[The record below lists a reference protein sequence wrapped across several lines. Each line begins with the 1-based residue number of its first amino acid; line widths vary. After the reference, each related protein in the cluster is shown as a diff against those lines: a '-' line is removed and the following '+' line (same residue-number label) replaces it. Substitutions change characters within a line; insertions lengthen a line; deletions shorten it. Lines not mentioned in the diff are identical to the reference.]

1 MPPRRQPPPRTESKT
16 GLVVALVFFILTT
29 IGTGTAAYLGFDGQ
43 KEYEKKAQDAQK
55 EKEKATADAASA
67 RAEADA
73 MRMMIGITT
82 PNEAEMRGYLSNKQF
97 TDQLYTLNEFFKP
110 IGVEWSKE
118 AQAAGKPPESVLA
131 AMKRLKAD
139 LDKAEGNAKNAL
151 VQADQ
156 ANTNAQAREAS
167 AAATVKAAQTKQK
180 EALDGQL
187 AAQKAA
193 EDAKNSNAD
202 KIAEASERAKKAIQ
216 AKETSDAEY
225 LIKSKKANEQL
236 MAEKQA
242 NERLQSKAEA
252 ERQKIVL
259 KDQPRGEITRVDA
272 DTGTAFINLG
282 SADAVRP
289 SLTFSILL
297 PTDLSQVTE
306 DSPLPKKATVEV
318 QQVLGPH
325 QSRVTIRYA
334 DDVNPIKNPVETS
347 DKLYKPGW
355 NKGQPIRLAL
365 IGHFDTNGYGTDE
378 TALLARRLEKQGI
391 IVQAYYDLANLKW
404 VGELNNQVDYL
415 ILGDLPSANTTR
427 MLGEERSKLI
437 ETKIV
442 EEVEKARSMHI
453 MIFRAKQFLPATGI
467 DLPRNPLPAVFP
479 ATAGAAGPAGGAAP
493 AKPEEKPKT
502 EGK

>member
-43 KEYEKKAQDAQK
+43 KEYEKKALDAQK
-55 EKEKATADAASA
+55 EKEKAVADA
-67 RAEADA
+67 RAAQAQADA
-73 MRMMIGITT
+73 MRAMIGITT
-82 PNEAEMRGYLSNKQF
+82 PNEADVRGYLSNKAF
-97 TDQLYTLNEFFKP
+97 TEELYTLNEFFKP

-139 LDKAEGNAKNAL
+139 LDKAEANAKNAL

-156 ANTNAQAREAS
+156 ANTNAQAREA
-167 AAATVKAAQTKQK
+167 AAANAIKAAQAKQK
-180 EALDGQL
+180 EAYDGQL
-187 AAQKAA
+187 AAQKA
-193 EDAKNSNAD
+193 EQDARKANAD
-202 KIAEASERAKKAIQ
+202 KIADLSAKNKNLTV
-216 AKETSDAEY
+216 AKETADAEK
-225 LIKSKKANEQL
+225 LNQLKKINEQL
-236 MAEKQA
+236 NAEKQA
-242 NERLQSKAEA
+242 NEKLQSKAEA
-252 ERQKIVL
+252 SKTILTL
-259 KDQPRGEITRVDA
+259 KDQPRGEIIRVDG
-272 DTGTAFINLG
+272 DTGTATINLG

-297 PTDLSQVTE
+297 PTDLSQVSE

-325 QSRVTIRYA
+325 LSRVTLRYA
-334 DDVNPIKNPVETS
+334 DDVNPIKNPVEAG

-355 NKGQPIRLAL
+355 NKGLAIRVAL
-365 IGHFDTNGYGTDE
+365 IGHFDTNGYGSDE
-378 TALLARRLEKQGI
+378 TALLARRLEKQGMI
-391 IVQAYYDLANLKW
+391 IQAYYDLANLKW
-404 VGELNNQVDYL
+404 VGELNHQVDYL
-415 ILGDLPSANTTR
+415 ILGDLPTANTTR
-427 MLGEERSKLI
+427 MLGEERSKMI

-442 EEVEKARSMHI
+442 EEVEKAKNMHI
-453 MIFRAKQFLPATGI
+453 MIFRARQFLPATGI

-479 ATAGAAGPAGGAAP
+479 AGAGAAAAP
-493 AKPEEKPKT
+493 AKGEEKPKD